1 MIVLDLRPG
10 DTDKLKKLLTTLEL
24 RYGIFLRSEQPDDS
38 VLDFYESK
46 LSDPAV
52 SGEERVRTIL
62 VTEALRILR
71 EIAPA
76 RQKRK
81 RK

>member
-10 DTDKLKKLLTTLEL
+10 NTDKLKKLLTTLEL
-24 RYGIFLRSEQPDDS
+24 RYGIFLRTEQPDDS

-76 RQKRK
+76 RKKRK

>member
-10 DTDKLKKLLTTLEL
+10 NTDKLKKLLTTLEL
-24 RYGIFLRSEQPDDS
+24 RYGIFLRTEQPDDS

>member
-10 DTDKLKKLLTTLEL
+10 NTDKLKKLLTTLEL